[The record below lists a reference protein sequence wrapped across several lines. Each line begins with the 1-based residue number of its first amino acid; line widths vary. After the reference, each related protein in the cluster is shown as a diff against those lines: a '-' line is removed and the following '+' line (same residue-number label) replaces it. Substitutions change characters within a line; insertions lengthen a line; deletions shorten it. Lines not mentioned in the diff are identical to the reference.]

1 MRRALI
7 LGGTG
12 LVGRA
17 IALRL
22 ARAGWHVDVTGR
34 DAANMPDE
42 LSAAGV
48 AFIRADS
55 RDASQVAAA
64 FGSGADLLV
73 DCVVYTA
80 DDARR
85 LLPFARNATST
96 VMISSKAVYVDA
108 AGNHSNSDDPPRYD
122 GPIRETQPTLAP
134 LDIDYRSREGYGANK
149 VAAEQV
155 LLDSGLPVSILRPS
169 KIHGRGAARPR
180 EWMFVKRVLDR
191 RPAVILAHR
200 GAGVDHT
207 TAAVNIAA
215 LVEVVA
221 DEPGARILNS
231 ADPDAPSGVE
241 IARAIAQRSRY
252 DWEEVLLDGDAVG
265 NVGLYPWDAG
275 HPIVLDTSA
284 ALALGYRP
292 VGDYAATIAD
302 TVDWLVES
310 ARGGPDAAKLPARR
324 RRVLRRALRLRRG
337 GSLPGVSLSAAQR
350 VVRARHRRRRRLPA
364 GDRLEDDAVALGQ
377 PQQRGELLVAR
388 VGLELER
395 AAGSR
400 GSRPARPC

>member
-1 MRRALI
+1 MRRALV

-34 DAANMPDE
+34 DAANMPDD
-42 LSAAGV
+42 LRAAGV
-48 AFIRADS
+48 EFIRADS
-55 RDASQVAAA
+55 HDASQVAAA
-64 FGSGADLLV
+64 FGCGADLLV
-73 DCVVYTA
+73 DCVMYTA
-80 DDARR
+80 EDARR
-85 LLPFARNATST
+85 LLPFARDATST

-155 LLDSGLPVSILRPS
+155 MLDSGLPVSILRPS

-191 RPAVILAHR
+191 RPARDPRAPRRRRRPHDRGREHR
-200 GAGVDHT
+200 RARRGGRARAG
-207 TAAVNIAA
+207 
-215 LVEVVA
+215 
-221 DEPGARILNS
+221 R
-231 ADPDAPSGVE
+231 ADPEQRRPGRAERDRDRPRDRAC
-241 IARAIAQRSRY
+241 ARATSGRRCCSTVTRSATSASIR
-252 DWEEVLLDGDAVG
+252 GTR
-265 NVGLYPWDAG
+265 G

-284 ALALGYRP
+284 ALALGYQP
-292 VGDYAATIAD
+292 VGDYAATVVD

-310 ARGGPDAAKLPARR
+310 ARGGPDASKLPRDDDEFFAE
-324 RRVLRRALRLRRG
+324 LFDY
-337 GSLPGVSLSAAQR
+337 AAE
-350 VVRARHRRRRRLPA
+350 
-364 GDRLEDDAVALGQ
+364 DRFLA
-377 PQQRGELLVAR
+377 
-388 VGLELER
+388 
-395 AAGSR
+395 SR
-400 GSRPARPC
+400 

>member
-1 MRRALI
+1 MPRALV

-22 ARAGWHVDVTGR
+22 AQAGWRVDVTGR
-34 DAANMPDE
+34 DAANMPDD
-42 LSAAGV
+42 LRALGV
-48 AFIRADS
+48 DFIRTDS
-55 RDASQVAAA
+55 HDAPQVATA
-64 FGSGADLLV
+64 FGGGADLLV
-73 DCVVYTA
+73 DCVMYTA
-80 DDARR
+80 EDARR
-85 LLPFARNATST
+85 LLPFAHAATST

-155 LLDSGLPVSILRPS
+155 MLDSGLPVSILRPS

-221 DEPGARILNS
+221 HEPGARILNS
-231 ADPDAPSGVE
+231 ADPDAPSGIE
-241 IARAIAQRSRY
+241 IARTIAQTLGY
-252 DWEEVLLDGDAVG
+252 DWQEVLLDGDAVG

-284 ALALGYRP
+284 ALALGYQP
-292 VGDYAATIAD
+292 VGDYAATVVD
-302 TVDWLVES
+302 TVEWLVES
-310 ARGGPDAAKLPARR
+310 ARGGPDAPKLPRDDDEFFAE
-324 RRVLRRALRLRRG
+324 LFDY
-337 GSLPGVSLSAAQR
+337 AAE
-350 VVRARHRRRRRLPA
+350 
-364 GDRLEDDAVALGQ
+364 DRFLA
-377 PQQRGELLVAR
+377 
-388 VGLELER
+388 
-395 AAGSR
+395 SR
-400 GSRPARPC
+400 

>member
-1 MRRALI
+1 MSRAVI

-34 DAANMPDE
+34 DAANMPDD
-42 LSAAGV
+42 LRAAGV
-48 AFIRADS
+48 EFTRADS
-55 RDASQVAAA
+55 HDASQVAAA

-73 DCVVYTA
+73 DCVMYTA
-80 DDARR
+80 EDARR

-155 LLDSGLPVSILRPS
+155 MLDSGLPVSILRPS

-221 DEPGARILNS
+221 HEPGARILNS

-241 IARAIAQRSRY
+241 IARAIAHALSY
-252 DWEEVLLDGDAVG
+252 DWQEVLLDGDAVG

-284 ALALGYRP
+284 ALALGYQP
-292 VGDYAATIAD
+292 VGDYAATVVD

-310 ARGGPDAAKLPARR
+310 ARGGPDASKLPRDDDEFFAE
-324 RRVLRRALRLRRG
+324 LFDY
-337 GSLPGVSLSAAQR
+337 AAE
-350 VVRARHRRRRRLPA
+350 
-364 GDRLEDDAVALGQ
+364 DRFLA
-377 PQQRGELLVAR
+377 
-388 VGLELER
+388 
-395 AAGSR
+395 SR
-400 GSRPARPC
+400 

>member
-1 MRRALI
+1 MRRALV

-22 ARAGWHVDVTGR
+22 ARAGWRVDVTGR
-34 DAANMPDE
+34 DAANMPHD
-42 LSAAGV
+42 LRAAGV
-48 AFIRADS
+48 EFIRADS
-55 RDASQVAAA
+55 QHAAQIAAA
-64 FGSGADLLV
+64 FGGGADLLV
-73 DCVVYTA
+73 DCVMYTA
-80 DDARR
+80 EDARR
-85 LLPFARNATST
+85 LLPFARSATST

-155 LLDSGLPVSILRPS
+155 LLESGLPVSILRPS

-221 DEPGARILNS
+221 HDPGARVLNS

-241 IARAIAQRSRY
+241 IARAIARTLAY
-252 DWEEVLLDGDAVG
+252 DWREVLLDGDAVG
-265 NVGLYPWDAG
+265 PVGLYPWDAG
-275 HPIVLDTSA
+275 YPVVLDTSA
-284 ALALGYRP
+284 SLALGYQP
-292 VGDYAATIAD
+292 VGDYSATIVD
-302 TVDWLVES
+302 TVEWLVES
-310 ARGGPDAAKLPARR
+310 ARGGPEAAKLPLDDDEFFAE
-324 RRVLRRALRLRRG
+324 LCDY
-337 GSLPGVSLSAAQR
+337 AAE
-350 VVRARHRRRRRLPA
+350 
-364 GDRLEDDAVALGQ
+364 DRFLA
-377 PQQRGELLVAR
+377 
-388 VGLELER
+388 
-395 AAGSR
+395 SR
-400 GSRPARPC
+400 ES

>member
-1 MRRALI
+1 MREVACLVALPVQ
-7 LGGTG
+7 LART
-12 LVGRA
+12 
-17 IALRL
+17 LRL
-22 ARAGWHVDVTGR
+22 TAVTSARRHSFSAAPVSSAVRSRCGSQRAGWHVDVTGR
-34 DAANMPDE
+34 EAANMPAD
-42 LSAAGV
+42 LRAA
-48 AFIRADS
+48 
-55 RDASQVAAA
+55 ASSSCEPTATTRPRSQSA

-73 DCVVYTA
+73 DCVMYTA
-80 DDARR
+80 EDARR
-85 LLPFARNATST
+85 LLPLARNATST

-155 LLDSGLPVSILRPS
+155 MLDSGLPVSILRPS

-231 ADPDAPSGVE
+231 ADPDAPTESRSP
-241 IARAIAQRSRY
+241 ARSRMRSRY
-252 DWEEVLLDGDAVG
+252 DWQEVLLDGDASETSASTRG
-265 NVGLYPWDAG
+265 TAR

-292 VGDYAATIAD
+292 VGDYAATVVD

-310 ARGGPDAAKLPARR
+310 ARGGPDAAKLPVDDDEFFAELFDYAAEDRF
-324 RRVLRRALRLRRG
+324 LAPALRPC
-337 GSLPGVSLSAAQR
+337 SLHAAPSSTSAPGP
-350 VVRARHRRRRRLPA
+350 PA
-364 GDRLEDDAVALGQ
+364 IVWKTTQ
-377 PQQRGELLVAR
+377 
-388 VGLELER
+388 
-395 AAGSR
+395 
-400 GSRPARPC
+400 